1 MNARLGFLAF
11 AFVAGIAAAFNPCGF
26 AMLPAYMGLYMST
39 GEDSDDMSFGQLY
52 FSFEGRI
59 SRSTYWLKFV
69 LPALLIQTVFLIVDA
84 VATEGLLVSISALV
98 LIWPVMATQ
107 AKRWHDRNKSA
118 WWILIG
124 FIPILGSIWA
134 FVELGL
140 LKGTDGEN
148 RFGPDPALSHSSSV
162 KRLVRAVVVGGG
174 Q

>member
-1 MNARLGFLAF
+1 G
-11 AFVAGIAAAFNPCGF
+11 VAAAFNPCGF

-39 GEDSDDMSFGQLY
+39 DEDSDAISFGQLY

-69 LPALLIQTVFLIVDA
+69 LPVLLIQAPLLVVDA
-84 VATEGLLVSISALV
+84 VATGGLLVSISALV
-98 LIWPVMATQ
+98 FLWPMLATQ
-107 AKRWHDRNKSA
+107 AKRWHDLNKSA

-134 FVELGL
+134 FVHLGL

-148 RFGPDPALSHSSSV
+148 RFGPDPTSPTWSHSFSL
-162 KRLVRAVVVGGG
+162 KRFVGAVVEQVVRAVV
-174 Q
+174 